1 MVGGRAMTT
10 VVRSFTS
17 GVRDLVWYTLRSGR
31 WWVPLLLIVLALVV
45 ALAAAAQTVVPTAVY
60 TLF

>member
-1 MVGGRAMTT
+1 MTT